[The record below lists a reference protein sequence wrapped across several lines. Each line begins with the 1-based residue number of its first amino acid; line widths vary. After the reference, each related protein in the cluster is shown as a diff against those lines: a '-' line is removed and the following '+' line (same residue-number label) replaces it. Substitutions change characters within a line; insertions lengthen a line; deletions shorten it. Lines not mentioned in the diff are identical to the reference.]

1 MITFLYQKGDYDM
14 SETRTCPN
22 CGAPVP
28 EGICQY
34 CGTVFESTAAPEDYP
49 EVICKY
55 AGITFHEIR
64 FYSGVILF
72 SVIASIC
79 IISQSDYLEGVMF
92 ALVFSLPGIIIGFVL
107 IKKILTFIMLTLS
120 GANADGEVYGYK
132 NDLIKYGDDY
142 CQIAEV
148 MVNAPAGKKVLLVPL
163 HKTSH
168 PYPLNSRVKV
178 KTYKD
183 FAKIT
188 GYDLV

>member
-1 MITFLYQKGDYDM
+1 MWIHTKSILKVSFYKKKQMITFLYQKGDYDM
-14 SETRTCPN
+14 SDTRTCPN

-72 SVIASIC
+72 SVIAAIC

-92 ALVFSLPGIIIGFVL
+92 ALVFSLPGMICHFGSTAAITACSTFSVPRTSFTVCPRKIG
-107 IKKILTFIMLTLS
+107 T
-120 GANADGEVYGYK
+120 
-132 NDLIKYGDDY
+132 
-142 CQIAEV
+142 
-148 MVNAPAGKKVLLVPL
+148 PALRIFPAC
-163 HKTSH
+163 T
-168 PYPLNSRVKV
+168 P
-178 KTYKD
+178 
-183 FAKIT
+183 
-188 GYDLV
+188 